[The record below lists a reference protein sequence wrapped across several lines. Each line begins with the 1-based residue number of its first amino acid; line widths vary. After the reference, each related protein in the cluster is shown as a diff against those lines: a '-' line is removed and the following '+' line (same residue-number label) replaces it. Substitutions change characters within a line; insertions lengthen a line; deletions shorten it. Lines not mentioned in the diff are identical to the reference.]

1 MKVLILAL
9 DGLDYRYVERW
20 RLRNLLQRTHG
31 TYSVGEFR
39 QAKNLSLSV
48 WASFITGKIHRFG
61 NWWDKPTLIKIA
73 DKIPISD
80 RWKWRFAKLL
90 GARIIDKRFL
100 KAPSMFDQ
108 IEGAVAVN
116 VPVYNEQTRYHVRK
130 LDALHFH
137 GVEAY
142 KQAVKENHVDRE
154 IETFKAI
161 RKGGW
166 RLLMSWFDIAD
177 SLGHVT
183 PLDSQEMKWVY
194 EYLDG
199 MVETMKRQAGGQ
211 VLCLVVSDHGMEWRD
226 GFGEHTRTAFW
237 SLSHETDWKP
247 RRVTDFYPKIMEWL
261 RGERKCMRESRI
273 LPL

>member
-20 RLRNLLQRTHG
+20 RLKNLLQHSHG
-31 TYSVGEFR
+31 TYSVSEFR
-39 QAKNLSLSV
+39 QVKNLSLSV
-48 WASFITGKIHRFG
+48 WATFITGKYHRFG
-61 NWWDKPTLIKIA
+61 NWWDKPALIKLA

-100 KAPSMFDQ
+100 KAPSLFDQ
-108 IEGAVAVN
+108 VEGAIAVN

-142 KQAVKENHVDRE
+142 KRVVKQNHVERLNETLDA
-154 IETFKAI
+154 IESS
-161 RKGGW
+161 GW

-183 PLDSQEMKWVY
+183 PLDSEEMYWVY
-194 EYLDG
+194 RSLDG
-199 MVETMKRQAGGQ
+199 MVE
-211 VLCLVVSDHGMEWRD
+211 VLKKKADECICLIVSDHGMEWRG
-226 GFGEHTRTAFW
+226 GFGEHTQMAFW
-237 SLSHETDWKP
+237 SLNYETDWKP
-247 RRVTDFYPKIMEWL
+247 KRVVDFYPRIIKWL
-261 RGERKCMRESRI
+261 GGEM
-273 LPL
+273 